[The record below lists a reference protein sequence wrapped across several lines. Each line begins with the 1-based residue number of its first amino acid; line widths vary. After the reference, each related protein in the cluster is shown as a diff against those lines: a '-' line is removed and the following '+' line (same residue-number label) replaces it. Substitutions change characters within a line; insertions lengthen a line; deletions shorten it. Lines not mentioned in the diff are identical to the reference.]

1 MATNITT
8 NATAGYVA
16 DIGSIES
23 ILILLV
29 FLIAFA
35 LILGEVVDRV
45 LAAWG
50 GAVGM
55 LLVGTYYN
63 SLTWCTGGGHGG
75 DDHGGCHNNLF
86 EAIDFNVIGLLLGM
100 MIFAGM
106 LEISGFFEF
115 VAIKATKLSKGDP
128 WLLIVYL
135 GTFTTLISVVIDN
148 VTALILIAPVTLKI
162 CSKIKI
168 SPIPPLIALAI
179 FSNTGGVATLVGDP
193 PNVLIASYASALD
206 LGFGFMSFIV
216 HLTPLAII
224 AWAATLWY
232 MYYHFKKW
240 REIKPQHVEEILE
253 EDEWA
258 AVNND
263 VLMYRTLGT
272 LSVTVIMFAAV
283 ELLHLDLEISAVS
296 LGGAGIAMSISM
308 LGIPEEKRMD
318 IHEVVHKVEWGALLF
333 FAGLFVMV
341 GGLEAMGY
349 LEAVAHWMFEHFGP
363 DAVTGDDGITS
374 YAWKSSRDPVVLVIV
389 LIWVS
394 AIASAIV
401 DNIPFC
407 AAMLPVIQEIG
418 RLSEDPITN
427 IPTVDIIPLY
437 WALAIGCG
445 FGGNATP
452 IGSSA
457 NVMTIAI
464 SERGGH
470 KISTKEWLSVGVPV
484 MIITCTI
491 GSIVVAL
498 FYTHFLTA

>member
-1 MATNITT
+1 MSTDATSS
-8 NATAGYVA
+8 YVA
-16 DIGSIES
+16 DTGSIEA

-35 LILGEVVDRV
+35 LILGEIVDRV

-63 SLTWCTGGGHGG
+63 SLTWCTGGGHGEAG
-75 DDHGGCHNNLF
+75 AVCENNLF

-115 VAIKATKLSKGDP
+115 VAIKATKLSGGDP
-128 WLLIVYL
+128 WKLVFYL
-135 GTFTTLISVVIDN
+135 GTFTTVISVFIDN

-162 CSKIKI
+162 CSKIEI

-193 PNVLIASYASALD
+193 PNVLIASYASARG
-206 LGFGFMSFIV
+206 LGFGFMSFIY

-224 AWAATLWY
+224 AWGATLWF
-232 MYYHFKKW
+232 MHRHFKNW
-240 REIKPQHVEEILE
+240 REVKPQNVEEVTS
-253 EDEWA
+253 EDEWE
-258 AVNND
+258 AVKND
-263 VLMYRTLGT
+263 TLMYRTLGA
-272 LSVTVIMFAAV
+272 LAVTVVMFAAV

-308 LGIPEEKRMD
+308 LGVPEEKRMD

-349 LEAVAHWMFEHFGP
+349 LEAIANMIFDNFGP
-363 DAVTGDDGITS
+363 DGTIHNS
-374 YAWKSSRDPVVLVIV
+374 PVVLVIV

-407 AAMLPVIQEIG
+407 AAMLPVILEIG
-418 RLSEDPITN
+418 ELSKDPITGVAE
-427 IPTVDIIPLY
+427 VDIIPLY

-470 KISTKEWLSVGVPV
+470 KISTKEWLGVGVPV

-498 FYTHFLTA
+498 FYDHFLTA

>member
-1 MATNITT
+1 MSTDATSS
-8 NATAGYVA
+8 YVA
-16 DIGSIES
+16 DTGSIEA

-35 LILGEVVDRV
+35 LILGEIVDRV

-63 SLTWCTGGGHGG
+63 SLTWCTGGGHGEAG
-75 DDHGGCHNNLF
+75 AVCENNLF
-86 EAIDFNVIGLLLGM
+86 NAIDFNVIGLLLGM

-115 VAIKATKLSKGDP
+115 VAIKATKLSGGDP
-128 WLLIVYL
+128 WKLVFYL
-135 GTFTTLISVVIDN
+135 GTFTTVISVFIDN

-162 CSKIKI
+162 CSKIEI

-193 PNVLIASYASALD
+193 PNVLIASYASARG
-206 LGFGFMSFIV
+206 LGFGFMSFIY
-216 HLTPLAII
+216 HLTPLAIV
-224 AWAATLWY
+224 AWGATLWF
-232 MYYHFKKW
+232 MHRHFKKW
-240 REIKPQHVEEILE
+240 REVKPKNVEEVTS

-258 AVNND
+258 AVKND
-263 VLMYRTLGT
+263 TLMYRTLGA
-272 LSVTVIMFAAV
+272 LAVTVVMFAAV

-308 LGIPEEKRMD
+308 LGVPEEKRMD

-349 LEAVAHWMFEHFGP
+349 LEAIANMIFDGFGP
-363 DAVTGDDGITS
+363 DGSVHNS
-374 YAWKSSRDPVVLVIV
+374 PVVLVIV

-407 AAMLPVIQEIG
+407 AAMLPVILEIG
-418 RLSEDPITN
+418 ELSKDPITGVAE
-427 IPTVDIIPLY
+427 VDIIPLY

-470 KISTKEWLSVGVPV
+470 KISTKEWLGVGVPV

-498 FYTHFLTA
+498 FYDHFLTA

>member
-1 MATNITT
+1 MST
-8 NATAGYVA
+8 NATSDYIA
-16 DIGSIES
+16 DTGSIEA

-29 FLIAFA
+29 FLVAFA
-35 LILGEVVDRV
+35 LILGEIVDRV

-63 SLTWCTGGGHGG
+63 SLTWCTGGGHGEAG
-75 DDHGGCHNNLF
+75 AVCQNNLF

-115 VAIKATKLSKGDP
+115 VAIKATKLSGGDP
-128 WLLIVYL
+128 WKLVFYL
-135 GTFTTLISVVIDN
+135 GTFTTVISVFIDN

-162 CSKIKI
+162 CSKIEI

-193 PNVLIASYASALD
+193 PNVLIASYASARD
-206 LGFGFMSFIV
+206 LGFGFMSFIY

-224 AWAATLWY
+224 AWGATLWY
-232 MYYHFKKW
+232 MHRHFKNW
-240 REIKPQHVEEILE
+240 REIKPQNVEEVTN
-253 EDEWA
+253 EDEWE
-258 AVNND
+258 AVKNE
-263 VLMYRTLGT
+263 VLMYRTLGA
-272 LSVTVIMFAAV
+272 LAVTVVMFAAV

-296 LGGAGIAMSISM
+296 LGGAGIAMAISM

-318 IHEVVHKVEWGALLF
+318 IHEVIHKVEWGALLF

-349 LEAVAHWMFEHFGP
+349 LEAIATMIFENFGP
-363 DAVTGDDGITS
+363 EGNIHN
-374 YAWKSSRDPVVLVIV
+374 DPVVLVIV
-389 LIWVS
+389 LIWIS

-407 AAMLPVIQEIG
+407 AAMLPVIYSLGDMSQG
-418 RLSEDPITN
+418 
-427 IPTVDIIPLY
+427 TVDIIPLY

-470 KISTKEWLSVGVPV
+470 KISTKEWLAVGVPV

-498 FYTHFLTA
+498 FYDHFLTA

>member
-1 MATNITT
+1 MCIR
-8 NATAGYVA
+8 
-16 DIGSIES
+16 DSSIEA

-35 LILGEVVDRV
+35 LILGEIVDRV

-63 SLTWCTGGGHGG
+63 SLTWCTGGGHGEAG
-75 DDHGGCHNNLF
+75 AVCQNNLF

-115 VAIKATKLSKGDP
+115 VAIKATKLSGGDP
-128 WLLIVYL
+128 WKLVFYL
-135 GTFTTLISVVIDN
+135 GTFTTVISVFIDN

-162 CSKIKI
+162 CSKIEI
-168 SPIPPLIALAI
+168 NPIPPLIALAI

-193 PNVLIASYASALD
+193 PNVLIASYASARG
-206 LGFGFMSFIV
+206 LGFGFMSFIY

-224 AWAATLWY
+224 AWGATLWF
-232 MYYHFKKW
+232 MYRHFKNW
-240 REIKPQHVEEILE
+240 REVKPQNVEEVTN
-253 EDEWA
+253 EDEWE
-258 AVNND
+258 AVKND
-263 VLMYRTLGT
+263 TLMYRTLGA
-272 LSVTVIMFAAV
+272 LAVTVVMFAAV

-308 LGIPEEKRMD
+308 LGVPEEKRMD

-349 LEAVAHWMFEHFGP
+349 LEAIANMIFDNFGP
-363 DAVTGDDGITS
+363 DGSIHNS
-374 YAWKSSRDPVVLVIV
+374 PVVLVIV

-407 AAMLPVIQEIG
+407 AAMLPVILEIG
-418 RLSEDPITN
+418 ELSKDPITG
-427 IPTVDIIPLY
+427 IAEVDIIPLY

-470 KISTKEWLSVGVPV
+470 KISTKEWLAVGVPV

-498 FYTHFLTA
+498 FYDHFLTA

>member
-1 MATNITT
+1 MATESTSD
-8 NATAGYVA
+8 YVA
-16 DIGSIES
+16 DTGSIEA

-35 LILGEVVDRV
+35 LILGEIVDRV

-63 SLTWCTGGGHGG
+63 SLTWCTGGGHGEEG
-75 DDHGGCHNNLF
+75 VVCQNNLF

-115 VAIKATKLSKGDP
+115 VAIKATKLSGGDP
-128 WLLIVYL
+128 WKLVFYL
-135 GTFTTLISVVIDN
+135 GTFTTVISVFIDN

-193 PNVLIASYASALD
+193 PNVLIASYASARD
-206 LGFGFMSFIV
+206 LGFGFMSFIY

-224 AWAATLWY
+224 AWGATLWY
-232 MYYHFKKW
+232 MHRHFKNW
-240 REIKPQHVEEILE
+240 REIKPQNVEEVIN
-253 EDEWA
+253 EDEWE
-258 AVNND
+258 AVKND
-263 VLMYRTLGT
+263 VLMYRTLGA
-272 LSVTVIMFAAV
+272 LAVTVVMFAAV

-296 LGGAGIAMSISM
+296 LGGAGIAMCISM

-318 IHEVVHKVEWGALLF
+318 IHEVIHKVEWGALLF

-349 LEAVAHWMFEHFGP
+349 LEAVANMIFDNFGP
-363 DAVTGDDGITS
+363 DGKIHNS
-374 YAWKSSRDPVVLVIV
+374 PVVLVIA
-389 LIWVS
+389 LIWIS

-407 AAMLPVIQEIG
+407 AAMLPVIEEIG
-418 RLSEDPITN
+418 NLSNGE
-427 IPTVDIIPLY
+427 VEIIPLY

-470 KISTKEWLSVGVPV
+470 KISTKEWLAVGVPV

-498 FYTHFLTA
+498 FYNHFLSA

>member
-1 MATNITT
+1 MSTDATSS
-8 NATAGYVA
+8 YVA
-16 DIGSIES
+16 DTGSIEA

-35 LILGEVVDRV
+35 LILGEIVDRV

-63 SLTWCTGGGHGG
+63 SLTWCTGGGHGEASAV
-75 DDHGGCHNNLF
+75 CENNLF
-86 EAIDFNVIGLLLGM
+86 DAIDFNVIGLLLGM

-115 VAIKATKLSKGDP
+115 VAIKATKLSGGDP
-128 WLLIVYL
+128 WKLVFYL
-135 GTFTTLISVVIDN
+135 GTFTTVISVFIDN

-162 CSKIKI
+162 CSKIEI

-193 PNVLIASYASALD
+193 PNVLIASYASARG
-206 LGFGFMSFIV
+206 LGFGFMSFIY
-216 HLTPLAII
+216 HLTPLAIV
-224 AWAATLWY
+224 AWGATLWF
-232 MYYHFKKW
+232 MHRHFKKW
-240 REIKPQHVEEILE
+240 REVKPQNVDEVTS

-258 AVNND
+258 AVKND
-263 VLMYRTLGT
+263 TLMYRTLGA
-272 LSVTVIMFAAV
+272 LAVTVVMFAAV

-308 LGIPEEKRMD
+308 LGVPEEKRMD

-349 LEAVAHWMFEHFGP
+349 LEAIANMIFDGFGP
-363 DAVTGDDGITS
+363 DGTVHNS
-374 YAWKSSRDPVVLVIV
+374 PVVLVIV

-407 AAMLPVIQEIG
+407 AAMLPVILEIG
-418 RLSEDPITN
+418 ELSKDPITGVAE
-427 IPTVDIIPLY
+427 VDIIPLY

-470 KISTKEWLSVGVPV
+470 KISTKEWLGVGVPV

-498 FYTHFLTA
+498 FYDHFLTA

>member
-1 MATNITT
+1 
-8 NATAGYVA
+8 
-16 DIGSIES
+16 
-23 ILILLV
+23 
-29 FLIAFA
+29 
-35 LILGEVVDRV
+35 
-45 LAAWG
+45 
-50 GAVGM
+50 
-55 LLVGTYYN
+55 
-63 SLTWCTGGGHGG
+63 
-75 DDHGGCHNNLF
+75 
-86 EAIDFNVIGLLLGM
+86 M

-115 VAIKATKLSKGDP
+115 VAIKATKLSGGDP
-128 WLLIVYL
+128 WKLVFYL
-135 GTFTTLISVVIDN
+135 GTFTTVISVFIDN

-193 PNVLIASYASALD
+193 PNVLIASYTSARGW
-206 LGFGFMSFIV
+206 GFGFMSFIE

-224 AWAATLWY
+224 AWGATLWY
-232 MYYHFKKW
+232 MHRHFKKW
-240 REIKPQHVEEILE
+240 REVKPQNVEVVIS
-253 EDEWA
+253 EDEWE

-263 VLMYRTLGT
+263 TLMYRTLGA
-272 LSVTVIMFAAV
+272 LAVTVIMFAAV

-296 LGGAGIAMSISM
+296 LGGAGIAMAISM
-308 LGIPEEKRMD
+308 IGVPHEKRMD

-349 LEAVAHWMFEHFGP
+349 LEAIANLIFDNFGP
-363 DAVTGDDGITS
+363 DGSIS
-374 YAWKSSRDPVVLVIV
+374 QNEVVLVIV

-407 AAMLPVIQEIG
+407 AAMLPVIEQLG
-418 RLSEDPITN
+418 TLSEDPVTGIAAVN
-427 IPTVDIIPLY
+427 VIPLY

-470 KISTKEWLSVGVPV
+470 KISTKEWLAVGIPV
-484 MIITCTI
+484 MLITCTI

-498 FYTHFLTA
+498 FYGHFETA

>member
-1 MATNITT
+1 MST
-8 NATAGYVA
+8 NATSDYIA
-16 DIGSIES
+16 DTGSIEA
-23 ILILLV
+23 ILVLLV

-35 LILGEVVDRV
+35 LILGEIVDRT

-55 LLVGTYYN
+55 LLIGTYYN
-63 SLTWCTGGGHGG
+63 SLTWCTGGGHGEAG
-75 DDHGGCHNNLF
+75 AVCQNNLF

-115 VAIKATKLSKGDP
+115 VAIKATKLSGGDP
-128 WLLIVYL
+128 WKLVFYL
-135 GTFTTLISVVIDN
+135 GTFTTVISVFIDN

-162 CSKIKI
+162 CSKIEI

-193 PNVLIASYASALD
+193 PNVLIASYASARG
-206 LGFGFMSFIV
+206 LGFGFMSFIY

-224 AWAATLWY
+224 AWGATLWY
-232 MYYHFKKW
+232 MHRHFKNW
-240 REIKPQHVEEILE
+240 REVKPQNVEEVTN

-258 AVNND
+258 AVKND
-263 VLMYRTLGT
+263 TLMYRTLGA
-272 LSVTVIMFAAV
+272 LAVTVIMFAAV

-308 LGIPEEKRMD
+308 IGVPHEKRMD
-318 IHEVVHKVEWGALLF
+318 IHEVIHKVEWGALLF
-333 FAGLFVMV
+333 FAGLFIMV

-349 LEAVAHWMFEHFGP
+349 LEAIANMIFDNFGP
-363 DAVTGDDGITS
+363 DGNIHS
-374 YAWKSSRDPVVLVIV
+374 DPVVLVIV
-389 LIWVS
+389 LIWIS

-407 AAMLPVIQEIG
+407 AAMLPVIEEIG
-418 RLSEDPITN
+418 RLSDGAVE
-427 IPTVDIIPLY
+427 IIPLY

-470 KISTKEWLSVGVPV
+470 KISTKEWLGVGVPV

-498 FYTHFLTA
+498 FYDHFLTA

>member
-1 MATNITT
+1 MSTDATSS
-8 NATAGYVA
+8 YVA
-16 DIGSIES
+16 DTGSIEA

-35 LILGEVVDRV
+35 LILGEIVDRV

-63 SLTWCTGGGHGG
+63 SLTWCTGGGHGEAG
-75 DDHGGCHNNLF
+75 AVCENNLF

-115 VAIKATKLSKGDP
+115 VAIKATKLSGGDP
-128 WLLIVYL
+128 WKLVFYL
-135 GTFTTLISVVIDN
+135 GTFTTVISVFIDN

-162 CSKIKI
+162 CSKIEI

-193 PNVLIASYASALD
+193 PNVLIASYASARG
-206 LGFGFMSFIV
+206 LGFGFMSFIY
-216 HLTPLAII
+216 HLTPLAIV
-224 AWAATLWY
+224 AWGATLWF
-232 MYYHFKKW
+232 MHRHFKNW
-240 REIKPQHVEEILE
+240 REVKPQNIEEVTS
-253 EDEWA
+253 EDEWE
-258 AVNND
+258 AVKND
-263 VLMYRTLGT
+263 TLMYRTLGA
-272 LSVTVIMFAAV
+272 LAVTVVMFAAV

-308 LGIPEEKRMD
+308 LGVPEEKRMD

-349 LEAVAHWMFEHFGP
+349 LEAIANMIFDNFGP
-363 DAVTGDDGITS
+363 DGTIHNS
-374 YAWKSSRDPVVLVIV
+374 PVVLVIV

-407 AAMLPVIQEIG
+407 AAMLPVILEIG
-418 RLSEDPITN
+418 ELSKDPITGVAE
-427 IPTVDIIPLY
+427 VDIIPLY

-470 KISTKEWLSVGVPV
+470 KISTREWLSVGVPV

-498 FYTHFLTA
+498 FYDHFLTA

>member
-1 MATNITT
+1 MSTDATSS
-8 NATAGYVA
+8 YVA
-16 DIGSIES
+16 DTGSIEA

-35 LILGEVVDRV
+35 LILGEIVDRV

-63 SLTWCTGGGHGG
+63 SLTWCTGGGHGEAG
-75 DDHGGCHNNLF
+75 AVCENNLF
-86 EAIDFNVIGLLLGM
+86 NAIDFNVIGLLLGM

-115 VAIKATKLSKGDP
+115 VAIKATKLSGGDP
-128 WLLIVYL
+128 WKLVFYL
-135 GTFTTLISVVIDN
+135 GTFTTVISVFIDN

-162 CSKIKI
+162 CSKIEI

-193 PNVLIASYASALD
+193 PNVLIASYASARG
-206 LGFGFMSFIV
+206 LGFGFMSFIY
-216 HLTPLAII
+216 HLTPLAIV
-224 AWAATLWY
+224 AWGATLWF
-232 MYYHFKKW
+232 MHRHFKKW
-240 REIKPQHVEEILE
+240 REIKPQNVEEVTS

-258 AVNND
+258 AVKND
-263 VLMYRTLGT
+263 TLMYRTLGA
-272 LSVTVIMFAAV
+272 LAVTVVMFAAV

-308 LGIPEEKRMD
+308 LGVPEEKRMD

-349 LEAVAHWMFEHFGP
+349 LEAIANMIFDGFGP
-363 DAVTGDDGITS
+363 DGSVHNS
-374 YAWKSSRDPVVLVIV
+374 PVVLVIV

-407 AAMLPVIQEIG
+407 AAMLPVILEIG
-418 RLSEDPITN
+418 ELSKDPITGVAE
-427 IPTVDIIPLY
+427 VDIIPLY

-470 KISTKEWLSVGVPV
+470 KISTKEWLGVGVPV

-498 FYTHFLTA
+498 FYDHFLTA

>member
-1 MATNITT
+1 MATES
-8 NATAGYVA
+8 ATDYVA
-16 DIGSIES
+16 DTGSIEA

-35 LILGEVVDRV
+35 LILGEIVDRV

-63 SLTWCTGGGHGG
+63 SLTWCTGGGHGEEG
-75 DDHGGCHNNLF
+75 AVCQNNLF

-115 VAIKATKLSKGDP
+115 VAIKATKLSGGDP
-128 WLLIVYL
+128 WKLVFYL
-135 GTFTTLISVVIDN
+135 GTFTTVISVFIDN

-193 PNVLIASYASALD
+193 PNVLIASYASARD
-206 LGFGFMSFIV
+206 LGFGFMSFIY

-224 AWAATLWY
+224 AWGATLWY
-232 MYYHFKKW
+232 MHRHFKNW
-240 REIKPQHVEEILE
+240 REIKPQNVEEVIN
-253 EDEWA
+253 EDEWE
-258 AVNND
+258 AVKND
-263 VLMYRTLGT
+263 TLMYRTLGA
-272 LSVTVIMFAAV
+272 LAVTVVMFAAV

-318 IHEVVHKVEWGALLF
+318 IHEVIHKVEWGALLF

-349 LEAVAHWMFEHFGP
+349 LEAVANMIFDNFGP
-363 DAVTGDDGITS
+363 DGTIHNS
-374 YAWKSSRDPVVLVIV
+374 PVVLIIA
-389 LIWVS
+389 LIWIS

-407 AAMLPVIQEIG
+407 AAMLPVIEEIG
-418 RLSEDPITN
+418 NLSNGE
-427 IPTVDIIPLY
+427 VEIIPLY

-470 KISTKEWLSVGVPV
+470 KISTKEWLGVGVPV

-498 FYTHFLTA
+498 FYDHFLTA

>member
-1 MATNITT
+1 MSTDATSS
-8 NATAGYVA
+8 YVA
-16 DIGSIES
+16 DTGSIEA

-35 LILGEVVDRV
+35 LILGEIVDRV

-63 SLTWCTGGGHGG
+63 SLTWCTGGGHGEAG
-75 DDHGGCHNNLF
+75 AVCENNLF

-115 VAIKATKLSKGDP
+115 VAIKATKLSGGDP
-128 WLLIVYL
+128 WKLVFYL
-135 GTFTTLISVVIDN
+135 GTFTTVISVFIDN

-162 CSKIKI
+162 CSKIEI
-168 SPIPPLIALAI
+168 NPIPPLIALAI

-193 PNVLIASYASALD
+193 PNVLIASYASARG
-206 LGFGFMSFIV
+206 LGFGFMSFIY

-224 AWAATLWY
+224 AWGATLWF
-232 MYYHFKKW
+232 MYRHFKNW
-240 REIKPQHVEEILE
+240 REVKPQNVEEVTN
-253 EDEWA
+253 EDEWE
-258 AVNND
+258 AVKND
-263 VLMYRTLGT
+263 TLMYRTLGA
-272 LSVTVIMFAAV
+272 LAVTVVMFAAV

-308 LGIPEEKRMD
+308 LGVPEEKRMD

-349 LEAVAHWMFEHFGP
+349 LEAIANMIFDNFGP
-363 DAVTGDDGITS
+363 DGAIHNS
-374 YAWKSSRDPVVLVIV
+374 PVVLVIV

-407 AAMLPVIQEIG
+407 AAMLPVILEIG
-418 RLSEDPITN
+418 ELSKDPITGVAE
-427 IPTVDIIPLY
+427 VDIIPLY

-470 KISTKEWLSVGVPV
+470 KISTKEWLAVGVPV

-498 FYTHFLTA
+498 FYGHFLTA

>member
-1 MATNITT
+1 MATSSTT
-8 NATAGYVA
+8 DYIA
-16 DIGSIES
+16 DTGSIEA
-23 ILILLV
+23 ILILLI
-29 FLIAFA
+29 FLVAFA
-35 LILGEVVDRV
+35 LILGEIVDRV

-75 DDHGGCHNNLF
+75 ESGGCQNNLF

-115 VAIKATKLSKGDP
+115 VAIKATKLSGGDP
-128 WLLIVYL
+128 WKLVFYL
-135 GTFTTLISVVIDN
+135 GTFTTLISVFIDN

-193 PNVLIASYASALD
+193 PNVLIASYASTLD
-206 LGFGFMSFIV
+206 LGFGFMSFIY

-232 MYYHFKKW
+232 MHYHFKKW
-240 REIKPQHVEEILE
+240 REIKPQNVDEILAE
-253 EDEWA
+253 NEWE
-258 AVNND
+258 AVKNST
-263 VLMYRTLGT
+263 LMYRTLGA
-272 LSVTVIMFAAV
+272 LSVTVVMFAAV
-283 ELLHLDLEISAVS
+283 ELLHLNLEISAVS

-308 LGIPEEKRMD
+308 LGVPEEKRMD
-318 IHEVVHKVEWGALLF
+318 IHEVIHKVEWGALLF

-349 LEAVAHWMFEHFGP
+349 LEAVAYWMFENFGP
-363 DAVTGDDGITS
+363 GGKI
-374 YAWKSSRDPVVLVIV
+374 SSNEVVLVIV
-389 LIWVS
+389 VIWVS
-394 AIASAIV
+394 AIASAVV

-418 RLSEDPITN
+418 RLSEDPITGIAVVN
-427 IPTVDIIPLY
+427 IIPLY

-470 KISTKEWLSVGVPV
+470 KISTKEWLAVGVPV

-498 FYTHFLTA
+498 FYDWFIWA

>member
-1 MATNITT
+1 M
-8 NATAGYVA
+8 
-16 DIGSIES
+16 SIEA
-23 ILILLV
+23 ILILLI
-29 FLIAFA
+29 FIIAFA

-55 LLVGTYYN
+55 LLVGTYYQA
-63 SLTWCTGGGHGG
+63 LTWCTGGHG
-75 DDHGGCHNNLF
+75 DVCENNLF

-128 WLLIVYL
+128 WLLVVYL
-135 GTFTTLISVVIDN
+135 GTFTTIISVFIDN

-162 CSKIKI
+162 CSKIEI

-193 PNVLIASYASALD
+193 PNVLIASYTNELG
-206 LGFGFMSFIV
+206 LGFSFISFIE

-224 AWAATLWY
+224 AWAATLGY
-232 MYYHFKKW
+232 MRYHYTEW
-240 REIKPQHVEEILE
+240 RGKTPRNVEEIMG

-258 AVNND
+258 AVSND
-263 VLMYRTLGT
+263 VLMYRTLGA
-272 LSVTVIMFAAV
+272 LAVTVIMFAAV
-283 ELLHLDLEISAVS
+283 ELIHIDLEISAVS
-296 LGGAGIAMSISM
+296 LGGAGIAMSICM
-308 LGIPEEKRMD
+308 IGVTKEKQLD
-318 IHEVVHKVEWGALLF
+318 IHEVIHKVEWAALLF

-341 GGLEAMGY
+341 GGLEAMGH
-349 LEAVAHWMFEHFGP
+349 LESIANWIFNNFGP
-363 DAVTGDDGITS
+363 EGAISQDE
-374 YAWKSSRDPVVLVIV
+374 VVLVIV

-394 AIASAIV
+394 AISSAIV

-407 AAMLPVIQEIG
+407 AAMLPVINQLGE
-418 RLSEDPITN
+418 LSVDPVTGISAVN
-427 IPTVDIIPLY
+427 VIPLY

-457 NVMTIAI
+457 NVMTISI

-470 KISTKEWLSVGVPV
+470 KISTKEWLAVGIPV
-484 MIITCTI
+484 MLITCTI
-491 GSIVVAL
+491 ATIVVAL
-498 FYTHFLTA
+498 FYGHFETA

>member
-1 MATNITT
+1 MSTDATSS
-8 NATAGYVA
+8 YVA
-16 DIGSIES
+16 DTGSIEA

-35 LILGEVVDRV
+35 LILGEIVDRV

-63 SLTWCTGGGHGG
+63 SLTWCTGGGHGEAG
-75 DDHGGCHNNLF
+75 AVCENNLF
-86 EAIDFNVIGLLLGM
+86 DAIDFNVIGLLLGM

-115 VAIKATKLSKGDP
+115 VAIKATKLSGGDP
-128 WLLIVYL
+128 WKLVFYL
-135 GTFTTLISVVIDN
+135 GTFTTVISVFIDN

-162 CSKIKI
+162 CSKIEI

-193 PNVLIASYASALD
+193 PNVLIASYASARG
-206 LGFGFMSFIV
+206 LGFGFMSFIY
-216 HLTPLAII
+216 HLTPLAIV
-224 AWAATLWY
+224 AWGATLWF
-232 MYYHFKKW
+232 MHRHFKKW
-240 REIKPQHVEEILE
+240 REVKPQNVDEVTS

-258 AVNND
+258 AVKND
-263 VLMYRTLGT
+263 TLMYRTLGA
-272 LSVTVIMFAAV
+272 LAVTVVMFAAV

-308 LGIPEEKRMD
+308 LGVPEEKRMD

-349 LEAVAHWMFEHFGP
+349 LEAIANMIFDGFGP
-363 DAVTGDDGITS
+363 DGTVHNS
-374 YAWKSSRDPVVLVIV
+374 PVVLVIV

-407 AAMLPVIQEIG
+407 AAMLPVILEIG
-418 RLSEDPITN
+418 ELSKDPITGVAE
-427 IPTVDIIPLY
+427 VDIIPLY

-470 KISTKEWLSVGVPV
+470 KISTKEWLGVGVPV

-498 FYTHFLTA
+498 FYEHFLTA

>member
-1 MATNITT
+1 MSTDATSS
-8 NATAGYVA
+8 YVA
-16 DIGSIES
+16 DTGSIEA

-35 LILGEVVDRV
+35 LILGEIVDRV

-63 SLTWCTGGGHGG
+63 SLTWCTGGGHGEAG
-75 DDHGGCHNNLF
+75 AVCENNLF

-115 VAIKATKLSKGDP
+115 VAIKATKLSGGDP
-128 WLLIVYL
+128 WKLVFYL
-135 GTFTTLISVVIDN
+135 GTFTTVISVFIDN

-162 CSKIKI
+162 CSKIEI
-168 SPIPPLIALAI
+168 NPIPPLIALAI

-193 PNVLIASYASALD
+193 PNVLIASYASARD
-206 LGFGFMSFIV
+206 LGFGFMSFIY

-224 AWAATLWY
+224 AWGATLWF
-232 MYYHFKKW
+232 MHRHFRNW
-240 REIKPQHVEEILE
+240 REVKPQNVEEVTS
-253 EDEWA
+253 EDEWE
-258 AVNND
+258 AVKND
-263 VLMYRTLGT
+263 TLMYRTLGA
-272 LSVTVIMFAAV
+272 LAVTVVMFAAV

-308 LGIPEEKRMD
+308 LGVPEEKRMD

-349 LEAVAHWMFEHFGP
+349 LEAIANMIFDNFGP
-363 DAVTGDDGITS
+363 DGAIHNS
-374 YAWKSSRDPVVLVIV
+374 PVVLVIV

-407 AAMLPVIQEIG
+407 AAMLPVILEIG
-418 RLSEDPITN
+418 ELSKDPITGVAE
-427 IPTVDIIPLY
+427 VDIIPLY

-470 KISTKEWLSVGVPV
+470 KISTKEWLAVGVPV

-498 FYTHFLTA
+498 FYGHFLTA

>member
-1 MATNITT
+1 MSTDATSS
-8 NATAGYVA
+8 YVA
-16 DIGSIES
+16 DTGSIEA

-35 LILGEVVDRV
+35 LILGEIVDRV

-63 SLTWCTGGGHGG
+63 SLTWCTGGGHGEAG
-75 DDHGGCHNNLF
+75 AVCENNLF

-115 VAIKATKLSKGDP
+115 VAIKATKLSGGDP
-128 WLLIVYL
+128 WKLVFYL
-135 GTFTTLISVVIDN
+135 GTFTTVISVFIDN

-162 CSKIKI
+162 CSKIEI

-193 PNVLIASYASALD
+193 PNVLIASYASARG
-206 LGFGFMSFIV
+206 LGFGFMSFIY
-216 HLTPLAII
+216 HLTPLAIV
-224 AWAATLWY
+224 AWGATLWF
-232 MYYHFKKW
+232 MHRHFKNW
-240 REIKPQHVEEILE
+240 REVKPQNVEEVTS
-253 EDEWA
+253 EDEWE
-258 AVNND
+258 AVKND
-263 VLMYRTLGT
+263 TLMYRTLGA
-272 LSVTVIMFAAV
+272 LAVTVVMFAAV

-308 LGIPEEKRMD
+308 LGVPEEKRMD

-349 LEAVAHWMFEHFGP
+349 LEAIANMIFDGFGP
-363 DAVTGDDGITS
+363 DGTVHNS
-374 YAWKSSRDPVVLVIV
+374 PVVLVIV

-407 AAMLPVIQEIG
+407 AAMLPVILEIG
-418 RLSEDPITN
+418 ELSKDPITGVAE
-427 IPTVDIIPLY
+427 VDIIPLY

-470 KISTKEWLSVGVPV
+470 KISTKEWLGVGVPV

-498 FYTHFLTA
+498 FYDHFLTA

>member
-1 MATNITT
+1 MSTDATSS
-8 NATAGYVA
+8 YVA
-16 DIGSIES
+16 DTGSIEA

-35 LILGEVVDRV
+35 LILGEIVDRV

-63 SLTWCTGGGHGG
+63 SLTWCTGGGHGEAG
-75 DDHGGCHNNLF
+75 AVCENNLF

-115 VAIKATKLSKGDP
+115 VAIKATKLSGGDP
-128 WLLIVYL
+128 WKLVFYL
-135 GTFTTLISVVIDN
+135 GTFTTVISVFIDN

-162 CSKIKI
+162 CSKIEI

-193 PNVLIASYASALD
+193 PNVLIASYASARG
-206 LGFGFMSFIV
+206 LGFGFMSFIY
-216 HLTPLAII
+216 HLTPLAIV
-224 AWAATLWY
+224 AWGATLWF
-232 MYYHFKKW
+232 MHRHFKNW
-240 REIKPQHVEEILE
+240 REVKPQNVEEVTS
-253 EDEWA
+253 EDEWE
-258 AVNND
+258 AVKND
-263 VLMYRTLGT
+263 TLMYRTLGA
-272 LSVTVIMFAAV
+272 LAVTVVMFAAV

-308 LGIPEEKRMD
+308 LGVPEEKRMD

-349 LEAVAHWMFEHFGP
+349 LEAVANMIFDNFGP
-363 DAVTGDDGITS
+363 DGTIHNS
-374 YAWKSSRDPVVLVIV
+374 PVVLVIV

-407 AAMLPVIQEIG
+407 AAMLPVILEIG
-418 RLSEDPITN
+418 ELSKDPITGVAE
-427 IPTVDIIPLY
+427 VDIIPLY

-470 KISTKEWLSVGVPV
+470 KISTKEWLGVGVPV

-498 FYTHFLTA
+498 FYDHFLTA

>member
-1 MATNITT
+1 MST
-8 NATAGYVA
+8 NATSDYIA
-16 DIGSIES
+16 DTGSIEA
-23 ILILLV
+23 ILVLLV

-55 LLVGTYYN
+55 LLVGTYFN
-63 SLTWCTGGGHGG
+63 SLTWCTGGGHGEAG
-75 DDHGGCHNNLF
+75 AVCQNNLF

-115 VAIKATKLSKGDP
+115 VAIKATKLSGGDP
-128 WLLIVYL
+128 WKLVFYL
-135 GTFTTLISVVIDN
+135 GTFTTVISVFIDN

-193 PNVLIASYASALD
+193 PNVLIASYTSARGW
-206 LGFGFMSFIV
+206 GFGFMSFIE

-224 AWAATLWY
+224 AWGATLWY
-232 MYYHFKKW
+232 MHRHFKKW
-240 REIKPQHVEEILE
+240 REVKPQNVEVVIS
-253 EDEWA
+253 EDEWE

-263 VLMYRTLGT
+263 TLMYRTLGA
-272 LSVTVIMFAAV
+272 LAVTVIMFAAV

-296 LGGAGIAMSISM
+296 LGGAGIAMAISM
-308 LGIPEEKRMD
+308 IGVPHEKRMD

-349 LEAVAHWMFEHFGP
+349 LEAIANLIFDNFGP
-363 DAVTGDDGITS
+363 DGSIS
-374 YAWKSSRDPVVLVIV
+374 QNEVVLVIV

-407 AAMLPVIQEIG
+407 AAMLPVIEQLG
-418 RLSEDPITN
+418 TLSEDPVTGIAAVN
-427 IPTVDIIPLY
+427 VIPLY

-470 KISTKEWLSVGVPV
+470 KISTKEWLAVGIPV
-484 MIITCTI
+484 MLITCTI

-498 FYTHFLTA
+498 FYGHFETA

>member
-1 MATNITT
+1 MATESTT
-8 NATAGYVA
+8 DYVA
-16 DIGSIES
+16 DTGSIEA
-23 ILILLV
+23 ILILLI

-35 LILGEVVDRV
+35 LILGEIVDRV

-75 DDHGGCHNNLF
+75 EGAVCQNNLF

-115 VAIKATKLSKGDP
+115 VAIKATKLSGGDP
-128 WLLIVYL
+128 WKLVFYL
-135 GTFTTLISVVIDN
+135 GTFTTVISVFIDN

-168 SPIPPLIALAI
+168 NPIPPLIALAI

-206 LGFGFMSFIV
+206 LGFGFMSFIY

-224 AWAATLWY
+224 AWGATLWY
-232 MYYHFKKW
+232 MHRHFKNC
-240 REIKPQHVEEILE
+240 REIKPQNVEEVIN
-253 EDEWA
+253 EDEWE
-258 AVNND
+258 AVKND
-263 VLMYRTLGT
+263 VLMYRTLGA
-272 LSVTVIMFAAV
+272 LAVTVVMFAAV

-318 IHEVVHKVEWGALLF
+318 IHQVIHKVEWGALLF

-349 LEAVAHWMFEHFGP
+349 LEAIANMIFDNFGP
-363 DAVTGDDGITS
+363 NGTIHNS
-374 YAWKSSRDPVVLVIV
+374 PVVLVIV

-418 RLSEDPITN
+418 KLSEDPITG
-427 IPTVDIIPLY
+427 IAEVEIIPLY

-470 KISTKEWLSVGVPV
+470 KISTKEWLGVGVPV

-491 GSIVVAL
+491 GSIIVAL
-498 FYTHFLTA
+498 FYDHFLTA

>member
-1 MATNITT
+1 MSTDATSS
-8 NATAGYVA
+8 YVA
-16 DIGSIES
+16 DTGSIEA

-35 LILGEVVDRV
+35 LILGEIVDRV

-63 SLTWCTGGGHGG
+63 SLTWCTGGGHGEAG
-75 DDHGGCHNNLF
+75 AVCENNLF
-86 EAIDFNVIGLLLGM
+86 KAIDFNVIGLLLGM

-115 VAIKATKLSKGDP
+115 VAIKATKLSGGDP
-128 WLLIVYL
+128 WKLVFYL
-135 GTFTTLISVVIDN
+135 GTFTTVISVFIDN

-162 CSKIKI
+162 CSKIEI

-193 PNVLIASYASALD
+193 PNVLIASYASARG
-206 LGFGFMSFIV
+206 LGFGFMSFIY
-216 HLTPLAII
+216 HLTPLAIV
-224 AWAATLWY
+224 AWGATLWF
-232 MYYHFKKW
+232 MHRHFKKW
-240 REIKPQHVEEILE
+240 REVKPQNVDEVTS

-258 AVNND
+258 AVKND
-263 VLMYRTLGT
+263 TLMYRTLGA
-272 LSVTVIMFAAV
+272 LAVTVVMFAAV

-308 LGIPEEKRMD
+308 LGVPEEKRMD

-349 LEAVAHWMFEHFGP
+349 LEAIANMIFDGFGP
-363 DAVTGDDGITS
+363 DGSVHNS
-374 YAWKSSRDPVVLVIV
+374 PVVLVIV

-407 AAMLPVIQEIG
+407 AAMLPVILEIG
-418 RLSEDPITN
+418 ELSKDPITGVAE
-427 IPTVDIIPLY
+427 VDIIPLY

-470 KISTKEWLSVGVPV
+470 KISTKEWLGVGVPV

-498 FYTHFLTA
+498 FYDHFLTA

>member
-1 MATNITT
+1 MST
-8 NATAGYVA
+8 NATSDYIA
-16 DIGSIES
+16 DTGSIEA
-23 ILILLV
+23 ILVLLV

-35 LILGEVVDRV
+35 LILGEIVDRV

-63 SLTWCTGGGHGG
+63 SLTWCTGGGHGEAG
-75 DDHGGCHNNLF
+75 AVCQNNLF

-115 VAIKATKLSKGDP
+115 VAIKATKLSGGDP
-128 WLLIVYL
+128 WKLVFYL
-135 GTFTTLISVVIDN
+135 GTFTTVISVFIDN

-193 PNVLIASYASALD
+193 PNVLIASYTSARGW
-206 LGFGFMSFIV
+206 GFGFMSFIE

-224 AWAATLWY
+224 AWGATLWY
-232 MYYHFKKW
+232 MHRHFKKW
-240 REIKPQHVEEILE
+240 REIKPQNVEEIIN

-258 AVNND
+258 AVQND
-263 VLMYRTLGT
+263 TLMYRTLGA
-272 LSVTVIMFAAV
+272 LAVTVVMFAAV

-308 LGIPEEKRMD
+308 IGVPHEKRMD

-349 LEAVAHWMFEHFGP
+349 LEAIANMIFDNFGP
-363 DAVTGDDGITS
+363 SGSIS
-374 YAWKSSRDPVVLVIV
+374 QNEVVLVIV

-394 AIASAIV
+394 AIASAVV

-407 AAMLPVIQEIG
+407 AAMLPVIEQLG
-418 RLSEDPITN
+418 TLSIDPETGIAAVN
-427 IPTVDIIPLY
+427 VIPLY

-470 KISTKEWLSVGVPV
+470 KISTKEWLAVGVPV
-484 MIITCTI
+484 MLITCTI

-498 FYTHFLTA
+498 FYGHFETA

>member
-1 MATNITT
+1 MST
-8 NATAGYVA
+8 NATSDYIA
-16 DIGSIES
+16 DTGSIEA
-23 ILILLV
+23 ILVLLV

-55 LLVGTYYN
+55 LLVGTYYK

-75 DDHGGCHNNLF
+75 EADVCQNNLF
-86 EAIDFNVIGLLLGM
+86 NAIDFNVIGLLLGM

-115 VAIKATKLSKGDP
+115 VAIKATKLSGGDP
-128 WLLIVYL
+128 WWLVVYL
-135 GTFTTLISVVIDN
+135 GTFTTVISVFIDN

-193 PNVLIASYASALD
+193 PNVLIASYTSSRG
-206 LGFGFMSFIV
+206 LGFSFISFIE

-224 AWAATLWY
+224 AWAATLGY

-240 REIKPQHVEEILE
+240 RETKPQNVEEILV

-258 AVNND
+258 AVQND
-263 VLMYRTLGT
+263 TLMYRTLGA
-272 LSVTVIMFAAV
+272 LAVTVVMFAAV

-296 LGGAGIAMSISM
+296 LGGAGIAMTISM
-308 LGIPEEKRMD
+308 LGVSKEKRLD
-318 IHEVVHKVEWGALLF
+318 IHNVVHKVEWGALLF

-349 LEAVAHWMFEHFGP
+349 LEAIANWIFYNFGP
-363 DAVTGDDGITS
+363 GGHIS
-374 YAWKSSRDPVVLVIV
+374 ENEVVLVIV

-407 AAMLPVIQEIG
+407 AAMLPVIQQLG
-418 RLSEDPITN
+418 KLSEDPITGIAEVN
-427 IPTVDIIPLY
+427 VIPLY

-464 SERGGH
+464 SERSGH
-470 KISTKEWLSVGVPV
+470 KITTKEWLSVGVPV
-484 MIITCTI
+484 MLITCTI
-491 GSIVVAL
+491 GSIIVAL
-498 FYTHFLTA
+498 FYGHFETA

>member
-1 MATNITT
+1 MSTDATSS
-8 NATAGYVA
+8 YVA
-16 DIGSIES
+16 DTGSIEA

-35 LILGEVVDRV
+35 LILGEIVDRV

-63 SLTWCTGGGHGG
+63 SLTWCTGGGHGEAG
-75 DDHGGCHNNLF
+75 AVCENNLF

-115 VAIKATKLSKGDP
+115 VAIKATKLSGGDP
-128 WLLIVYL
+128 WKLVFYL
-135 GTFTTLISVVIDN
+135 GTFTTVISVFIDN

-162 CSKIKI
+162 CSKIEI

-193 PNVLIASYASALD
+193 PNVLIASYASARG
-206 LGFGFMSFIV
+206 LGFGFMSFIY
-216 HLTPLAII
+216 HLTPLAIV
-224 AWAATLWY
+224 AWGATLWF
-232 MYYHFKKW
+232 MHRHFKNW
-240 REIKPQHVEEILE
+240 REVKPQNVEEVTS
-253 EDEWA
+253 EDEWE
-258 AVNND
+258 AVKND
-263 VLMYRTLGT
+263 TLMYRTLGA
-272 LSVTVIMFAAV
+272 LAVTVVMFAAV

-308 LGIPEEKRMD
+308 LGVPEEKRMD

-349 LEAVAHWMFEHFGP
+349 LEAIANMIFDNFGP
-363 DAVTGDDGITS
+363 DGTIHNS
-374 YAWKSSRDPVVLVIV
+374 PVVLVIV

-407 AAMLPVIQEIG
+407 AAMLPVILEIG
-418 RLSEDPITN
+418 ELSKDPITGVAE
-427 IPTVDIIPLY
+427 VDIIPLY

-470 KISTKEWLSVGVPV
+470 KISTKEWLGVGVPV

-498 FYTHFLTA
+498 FYDHFLTA

>member
-1 MATNITT
+1 MATESTSD
-8 NATAGYVA
+8 YVA
-16 DIGSIES
+16 DTGSIEA

-35 LILGEVVDRV
+35 LILGEIVDRV

-75 DDHGGCHNNLF
+75 EGAVCQNNLF

-115 VAIKATKLSKGDP
+115 VAIKATKLSGGDP
-128 WLLIVYL
+128 WKLVFYL
-135 GTFTTLISVVIDN
+135 GTFTTVISVFIDN

-162 CSKIKI
+162 CSKIEI

-193 PNVLIASYASALD
+193 PNVLIASYASARD
-206 LGFGFMSFIV
+206 LGFGFMSFIY

-224 AWAATLWY
+224 AWGATLWY
-232 MYYHFKKW
+232 MHRHFKNW
-240 REIKPQHVEEILE
+240 REIKPQNVEEVIN
-253 EDEWA
+253 EDEWE
-258 AVNND
+258 AVKND
-263 VLMYRTLGT
+263 VLMYRTLGA
-272 LSVTVIMFAAV
+272 LAVTVVMFAAV

-296 LGGAGIAMSISM
+296 LGGAGIAMCISM
-308 LGIPEEKRMD
+308 LGTPKEKRMD
-318 IHEVVHKVEWGALLF
+318 IHEVIHKVEWGALLF

-349 LEAVAHWMFEHFGP
+349 LEAIANMIFDNFGP
-363 DAVTGDDGITS
+363 DGTIHNS
-374 YAWKSSRDPVVLVIV
+374 PVVLVIV

-407 AAMLPVIQEIG
+407 AAMLPVILEIG
-418 RLSEDPITN
+418 ELSKDPITG
-427 IPTVDIIPLY
+427 IAEVEIIPLY

-470 KISTKEWLSVGVPV
+470 KISTKEWLGVGVPV

-498 FYTHFLTA
+498 FYNHFLTA

>member
-1 MATNITT
+1 MSTDATSS
-8 NATAGYVA
+8 YVA
-16 DIGSIES
+16 DTGSIEA

-35 LILGEVVDRV
+35 LILGEIVDRV

-55 LLVGTYYN
+55 LLVGTYFN
-63 SLTWCTGGGHGG
+63 SLTWCTGGGHGEAG
-75 DDHGGCHNNLF
+75 AVCENNLF

-115 VAIKATKLSKGDP
+115 VAKKATKLSGGDP
-128 WLLIVYL
+128 WKLVFYL
-135 GTFTTLISVVIDN
+135 GTFTTVISVFIDN

-162 CSKIKI
+162 CSKIEI

-193 PNVLIASYASALD
+193 PNVLIASYASARD
-206 LGFGFMSFIV
+206 LGFGFMSFIY

-224 AWAATLWY
+224 AWGATLWF
-232 MYYHFKKW
+232 MHRHFKNW
-240 REIKPQHVEEILE
+240 REVKPQNVEEVTS
-253 EDEWA
+253 EDEWE
-258 AVNND
+258 AVKND
-263 VLMYRTLGT
+263 TLMYRTLGA
-272 LSVTVIMFAAV
+272 LAVTVVMFAAV

-308 LGIPEEKRMD
+308 LGVPEEKRMD

-349 LEAVAHWMFEHFGP
+349 LEAIANMIFDNFGP
-363 DAVTGDDGITS
+363 DGSIHNS
-374 YAWKSSRDPVVLVIV
+374 PVVLVIV

-407 AAMLPVIQEIG
+407 AAMLPVILEIG
-418 RLSEDPITN
+418 ELSKDPITGVAE
-427 IPTVDIIPLY
+427 VDIIPLY

-470 KISTKEWLSVGVPV
+470 KISTKEWLAVGVPV

-498 FYTHFLTA
+498 FYDHFLTA

>member
-1 MATNITT
+1 MSTDATSS
-8 NATAGYVA
+8 YVA
-16 DIGSIES
+16 DTGSIEA

-35 LILGEVVDRV
+35 LILGEIVDRV

-55 LLVGTYYN
+55 LLIGTYYN
-63 SLTWCTGGGHGG
+63 SLTWCTGGGHGEAG
-75 DDHGGCHNNLF
+75 AVCENNLF
-86 EAIDFNVIGLLLGM
+86 DAIDFNVIGLLLGM

-115 VAIKATKLSKGDP
+115 VAIKATKLSGGDP
-128 WLLIVYL
+128 WKLVFYL
-135 GTFTTLISVVIDN
+135 GTFTTVISVFIDN

-162 CSKIKI
+162 CSKIEI

-193 PNVLIASYASALD
+193 PNVLIASYASARG
-206 LGFGFMSFIV
+206 LGFGFMSFIY
-216 HLTPLAII
+216 HLTPLAIV
-224 AWAATLWY
+224 AWGATLWF
-232 MYYHFKKW
+232 MHRHFKKW
-240 REIKPQHVEEILE
+240 REVKPQNVDEVTS

-258 AVNND
+258 AVKND
-263 VLMYRTLGT
+263 TLMYRTLGA
-272 LSVTVIMFAAV
+272 LAVTVVMFAAV

-308 LGIPEEKRMD
+308 LGVPEEKRMD

-349 LEAVAHWMFEHFGP
+349 LEAVANMIFDGFGP
-363 DAVTGDDGITS
+363 DGTVHNS
-374 YAWKSSRDPVVLVIV
+374 PVVLVIV

-407 AAMLPVIQEIG
+407 AAMLPVILEIG
-418 RLSEDPITN
+418 ELSKDPITGVAE
-427 IPTVDIIPLY
+427 VDIIPLY

-470 KISTKEWLSVGVPV
+470 KISTKEWLGVGVPV

-498 FYTHFLTA
+498 FYDHFLTA

>member
-1 MATNITT
+1 
-8 NATAGYVA
+8 
-16 DIGSIES
+16 
-23 ILILLV
+23 
-29 FLIAFA
+29 
-35 LILGEVVDRV
+35 
-45 LAAWG
+45 
-50 GAVGM
+50 
-55 LLVGTYYN
+55 
-63 SLTWCTGGGHGG
+63 
-75 DDHGGCHNNLF
+75 
-86 EAIDFNVIGLLLGM
+86 M

-115 VAIKATKLSKGDP
+115 VAIKATKLSGGDP
-128 WLLIVYL
+128 WKLVFYL
-135 GTFTTLISVVIDN
+135 GTFTTLISVFIDN

-193 PNVLIASYASALD
+193 PNVLIASYASSLTDAD
-206 LGFGFMSFIV
+206 GNSLGFGFMSFIY

-232 MYYHFKKW
+232 MHRHFKKW
-240 REIKPQHVEEILE
+240 REVKPQNVEVVISEN
-253 EDEWA
+253 EWE
-258 AVNND
+258 AVKNSS
-263 VLMYRTLGT
+263 LMYRTLGA
-272 LSVTVIMFAAV
+272 LSVTVVMFAAV
-283 ELLHLDLEISAVS
+283 ELLHLNLEISAVS
-296 LGGAGIAMSISM
+296 LGGAGIAMAISM
-308 LGIPEEKRMD
+308 IGVPHEKRMD

-349 LEAVAHWMFEHFGP
+349 LEAIANLIFDNFGP
-363 DAVTGDDGITS
+363 DGNISQDE
-374 YAWKSSRDPVVLVIV
+374 VVLVIV

-407 AAMLPVIQEIG
+407 AAMLPVIEQLG
-418 RLSEDPITN
+418 TLSEDPITGVAAVN
-427 IPTVDIIPLY
+427 IIPLY

-470 KISTKEWLSVGVPV
+470 KISTKEWLAVGVPV
-484 MIITCTI
+484 MLITCTI
-491 GSIVVAL
+491 GSIVVAIFYKL
-498 FYTHFLTA
+498 FEWA

>member
-1 MATNITT
+1 MSTDATSS
-8 NATAGYVA
+8 YVA
-16 DIGSIES
+16 DTGSIEA

-35 LILGEVVDRV
+35 LILGEIVDRV

-63 SLTWCTGGGHGG
+63 SLTWCTGGGHGEAG
-75 DDHGGCHNNLF
+75 AVCENNLF
-86 EAIDFNVIGLLLGM
+86 NAIDFNVIGLLLGM

-115 VAIKATKLSKGDP
+115 VAIKATKLSGGDP
-128 WLLIVYL
+128 WKLVFYL
-135 GTFTTLISVVIDN
+135 GTFTTVISVFIDN

-162 CSKIKI
+162 CSKIEI

-193 PNVLIASYASALD
+193 PNVLIASYASARG
-206 LGFGFMSFIV
+206 LGFGFMSFIY
-216 HLTPLAII
+216 HLTPLAIV
-224 AWAATLWY
+224 AWGATLWF
-232 MYYHFKKW
+232 MHRHFKKW
-240 REIKPQHVEEILE
+240 REVKPQNVEEVTS

-258 AVNND
+258 AVKND
-263 VLMYRTLGT
+263 TLMYRTLGA
-272 LSVTVIMFAAV
+272 LAVTVVMFAAV

-308 LGIPEEKRMD
+308 LGVPEEKRMD

-349 LEAVAHWMFEHFGP
+349 LEAIANMIFDGFGP
-363 DAVTGDDGITS
+363 DGSVHNS
-374 YAWKSSRDPVVLVIV
+374 PVVLVIV

-407 AAMLPVIQEIG
+407 AAMLPVILEIG
-418 RLSEDPITN
+418 ELSKDPITGVAE
-427 IPTVDIIPLY
+427 VDIIPLY

-470 KISTKEWLSVGVPV
+470 KISTKEWLGVGVPV

-498 FYTHFLTA
+498 FYEHFLTA

>member
-1 MATNITT
+1 MSTDATSS
-8 NATAGYVA
+8 YVA
-16 DIGSIES
+16 DTGSIEA

-35 LILGEVVDRV
+35 LILGEIVDRV

-63 SLTWCTGGGHGG
+63 SLTWCTGGGHGEAG
-75 DDHGGCHNNLF
+75 AVCENNLF

-115 VAIKATKLSKGDP
+115 VAIKATKLSGGDP
-128 WLLIVYL
+128 WKLVFYL
-135 GTFTTLISVVIDN
+135 GTFTTVISVFIDN

-162 CSKIKI
+162 CSKIEI
-168 SPIPPLIALAI
+168 NPIPPLIALAI

-193 PNVLIASYASALD
+193 PNVLIASYASARG
-206 LGFGFMSFIV
+206 LGFGFMSFIY

-224 AWAATLWY
+224 AWGATLWF
-232 MYYHFKKW
+232 MYRHFKNW
-240 REIKPQHVEEILE
+240 REVKPQNVEEVTN
-253 EDEWA
+253 EDEWE
-258 AVNND
+258 AVKND
-263 VLMYRTLGT
+263 TLMYRTLGA
-272 LSVTVIMFAAV
+272 LAVTVVMFAAV

-308 LGIPEEKRMD
+308 LGVPEEKRMD

-349 LEAVAHWMFEHFGP
+349 LEAIANMIFDNFGP
-363 DAVTGDDGITS
+363 DGTIHNS
-374 YAWKSSRDPVVLVIV
+374 PVVLVIV

-407 AAMLPVIQEIG
+407 AAMLPVILEIG
-418 RLSEDPITN
+418 ELSKDPITGVAE
-427 IPTVDIIPLY
+427 VDIIPLY

-470 KISTKEWLSVGVPV
+470 KISTKEWLAVGVPV

-498 FYTHFLTA
+498 FYDHFLTA

>member
-1 MATNITT
+1 MSTDATSS
-8 NATAGYVA
+8 YVA
-16 DIGSIES
+16 DTGSIEA

-35 LILGEVVDRV
+35 LILGEIVDRV

-63 SLTWCTGGGHGG
+63 SLTWCTGGGHGEAG
-75 DDHGGCHNNLF
+75 AVCENNLF

-115 VAIKATKLSKGDP
+115 VAIKATKLSGGDP
-128 WLLIVYL
+128 WKLVFYL
-135 GTFTTLISVVIDN
+135 GTFTTVISVFIDN

-162 CSKIKI
+162 CSKIEI
-168 SPIPPLIALAI
+168 NPIPPLIALAI

-193 PNVLIASYASALD
+193 PNVLIASYASARG
-206 LGFGFMSFIV
+206 LGFGFMSFIY

-224 AWAATLWY
+224 AWGATLWF
-232 MYYHFKKW
+232 MYRHFKNW
-240 REIKPQHVEEILE
+240 REVKPQNVEEVTN
-253 EDEWA
+253 EDEWE
-258 AVNND
+258 AVKND
-263 VLMYRTLGT
+263 TLMYRTLGA
-272 LSVTVIMFAAV
+272 LAVTVVMFAAV

-308 LGIPEEKRMD
+308 LGVPEEKRMD

-349 LEAVAHWMFEHFGP
+349 LEAIANMIFDNFGP
-363 DAVTGDDGITS
+363 DGSIHNS
-374 YAWKSSRDPVVLVIV
+374 PVVLVIV

-407 AAMLPVIQEIG
+407 AAMLPVILEIG
-418 RLSEDPITN
+418 ELSKDPITG
-427 IPTVDIIPLY
+427 IAEVDIIPLY

-470 KISTKEWLSVGVPV
+470 KISTKEWLAVGVPV

-491 GSIVVAL
+491 GSIVFAL
-498 FYTHFLTA
+498 FYNHFLTA

>member
-1 MATNITT
+1 MST
-8 NATAGYVA
+8 NATSDYIA
-16 DIGSIES
+16 DTGSIEA
-23 ILILLV
+23 ILVLLV

-63 SLTWCTGGGHGG
+63 SLTWCTGGGHGEAG
-75 DDHGGCHNNLF
+75 AVCQNNLF

-115 VAIKATKLSKGDP
+115 VAIKATKLSGGDP
-128 WLLIVYL
+128 WKLVFYL
-135 GTFTTLISVVIDN
+135 GTFTTVISVFIDN

-193 PNVLIASYASALD
+193 PNVLIASYTSARGW
-206 LGFGFMSFIV
+206 GFGFMSFIE

-224 AWAATLWY
+224 AWGATLWY
-232 MYYHFKKW
+232 MHRHFKKW
-240 REIKPQHVEEILE
+240 REVKPQNVEVVIS
-253 EDEWA
+253 EDEWE

-263 VLMYRTLGT
+263 TLMYRTLGA
-272 LSVTVIMFAAV
+272 LAVTVIMFAAV

-296 LGGAGIAMSISM
+296 LGGAGIAMAISM
-308 LGIPEEKRMD
+308 IGVPHEKRMD

-349 LEAVAHWMFEHFGP
+349 LEAIANLIFDNFGP
-363 DAVTGDDGITS
+363 DGNISQDEVA
-374 YAWKSSRDPVVLVIV
+374 LVIV

-407 AAMLPVIQEIG
+407 AAMLPVIEQLG
-418 RLSEDPITN
+418 TLSEDPVTGIAAVN
-427 IPTVDIIPLY
+427 VIPLY

-470 KISTKEWLSVGVPV
+470 KISTKEWLAVGIPV
-484 MIITCTI
+484 MLITCTI

-498 FYTHFLTA
+498 FYGHFETA

>member
-1 MATNITT
+1 MSTDTT
-8 NATAGYVA
+8 SSYVA
-16 DIGSIES
+16 DTGSIEA

-35 LILGEVVDRV
+35 LILGEIVDRV

-63 SLTWCTGGGHGG
+63 SLTWCTGGGHGEAG
-75 DDHGGCHNNLF
+75 AVCENNLF

-100 MIFAGM
+100 MVFAGM

-115 VAIKATKLSKGDP
+115 VAIKATKLSGGDP
-128 WLLIVYL
+128 WKLVFYL
-135 GTFTTLISVVIDN
+135 GTFTTVISVFIDN

-162 CSKIKI
+162 CSKIEI
-168 SPIPPLIALAI
+168 NPIPPLIALAI

-193 PNVLIASYASALD
+193 PNVLIASYASARG
-206 LGFGFMSFIV
+206 LGFGFMSFIY
-216 HLTPLAII
+216 HLTPLAIV
-224 AWAATLWY
+224 AWGATLWF
-232 MYYHFKKW
+232 MYRHFKNW
-240 REIKPQHVEEILE
+240 REVKPQNIEEVTS

-258 AVNND
+258 AVKND
-263 VLMYRTLGT
+263 TLMYRTLGA
-272 LSVTVIMFAAV
+272 LAVTVVMFAAV

-308 LGIPEEKRMD
+308 IGVPEEKRMD

-349 LEAVAHWMFEHFGP
+349 LEAVANMIFDGFGP
-363 DAVTGDDGITS
+363 DGTVHNS
-374 YAWKSSRDPVVLVIV
+374 PVVLVIV

-407 AAMLPVIQEIG
+407 AAMLPVILEIG
-418 RLSEDPITN
+418 ELSKDPITGVAE
-427 IPTVDIIPLY
+427 VDIIPLY

-470 KISTKEWLSVGVPV
+470 KISTKEWLGVGVPV

-498 FYTHFLTA
+498 FYDHFLTA

>member
-1 MATNITT
+1 MATESTT
-8 NATAGYVA
+8 DYVA
-16 DIGSIES
+16 DTGSIEA

-35 LILGEVVDRV
+35 LILGEIVDRV

-75 DDHGGCHNNLF
+75 EGAVCQNNLF

-115 VAIKATKLSKGDP
+115 VAIKATKLSGGDP
-128 WLLIVYL
+128 WKLVFYL
-135 GTFTTLISVVIDN
+135 GTFTTVISVFIDN

-162 CSKIKI
+162 CSKIEI

-193 PNVLIASYASALD
+193 PNVLIASYASARD
-206 LGFGFMSFIV
+206 LGFGFMSFIY

-224 AWAATLWY
+224 AWGATLWY
-232 MYYHFKKW
+232 MHRHFKNW
-240 REIKPQHVEEILE
+240 REIKPQNVEEVTN
-253 EDEWA
+253 EDEWE
-258 AVNND
+258 AVKND
-263 VLMYRTLGT
+263 TLMYRTLGA
-272 LSVTVIMFAAV
+272 LAVTVIMFAAV

-308 LGIPEEKRMD
+308 IGVPHEKRMD
-318 IHEVVHKVEWGALLF
+318 IHEVIHKVEWGALLF

-349 LEAVAHWMFEHFGP
+349 LEAIANMIFDNFGP
-363 DAVTGDDGITS
+363 DGTIHNS
-374 YAWKSSRDPVVLVIV
+374 PVVLVIV

-407 AAMLPVIQEIG
+407 AAMLPVILEIG
-418 RLSEDPITN
+418 ELSKDPITG
-427 IPTVDIIPLY
+427 IAEVEIIPLY

-470 KISTKEWLSVGVPV
+470 KISTKEWLGVGVPV

-498 FYTHFLTA
+498 FYDHFLTA

>member
-1 MATNITT
+1 MSTDATSS
-8 NATAGYVA
+8 YVA
-16 DIGSIES
+16 DTGSIEA

-35 LILGEVVDRV
+35 LILGEIVDRV

-63 SLTWCTGGGHGG
+63 SLTWCTGGGHGEAG
-75 DDHGGCHNNLF
+75 AVCENNLF

-115 VAIKATKLSKGDP
+115 VAIKATKLSGGDP
-128 WLLIVYL
+128 WKLVFYL
-135 GTFTTLISVVIDN
+135 GTFTTVISVFIDN

-162 CSKIKI
+162 CSKIEI

-193 PNVLIASYASALD
+193 PNVLIASYASARG
-206 LGFGFMSFIV
+206 LGFGFMSFIY

-224 AWAATLWY
+224 AWGATLWF
-232 MYYHFKKW
+232 MHRHFKNW
-240 REIKPQHVEEILE
+240 REVKPQNVEEVTN
-253 EDEWA
+253 EDEWE
-258 AVNND
+258 AVKND
-263 VLMYRTLGT
+263 TLMYRTLGA
-272 LSVTVIMFAAV
+272 LAVTVVMFAAV

-308 LGIPEEKRMD
+308 LGVPEEKRMD

-349 LEAVAHWMFEHFGP
+349 LEAIANMIFDNFGP
-363 DAVTGDDGITS
+363 DGTIHNS
-374 YAWKSSRDPVVLVIV
+374 PVVLVIV

-407 AAMLPVIQEIG
+407 AAMLPVILEIG
-418 RLSEDPITN
+418 ELSKDPITGVAE
-427 IPTVDIIPLY
+427 VDIIPLY

-470 KISTKEWLSVGVPV
+470 KISTKEWLAVGVPV

-498 FYTHFLTA
+498 FYDHFLTA

>member
-1 MATNITT
+1 MST
-8 NATAGYVA
+8 NATTDYIA
-16 DIGSIES
+16 DTGSIEA
-23 ILILLV
+23 ILVLLV

-35 LILGEVVDRV
+35 LILGEIVDRV

-63 SLTWCTGGGHGG
+63 SLTWCTGGGHGEAG
-75 DDHGGCHNNLF
+75 AVCQNNLF

-115 VAIKATKLSKGDP
+115 VAIKATKLSGGDP
-128 WLLIVYL
+128 WKLVFYL
-135 GTFTTLISVVIDN
+135 GTFTTVISVFIDN

-193 PNVLIASYASALD
+193 PNVLIASYTSARGW
-206 LGFGFMSFIV
+206 GFGFMSFIE

-224 AWAATLWY
+224 AWGATLWY
-232 MYYHFKKW
+232 MHRHFKKW
-240 REIKPQHVEEILE
+240 REIKPQNVEEIIN

-258 AVNND
+258 AVQND
-263 VLMYRTLGT
+263 TLMYRTLGA
-272 LSVTVIMFAAV
+272 LAVTVVMFAAV

-308 LGIPEEKRMD
+308 IGVPHEKRMD

-349 LEAVAHWMFEHFGP
+349 LEAIANMIFDNFGP
-363 DAVTGDDGITS
+363 NGSIS
-374 YAWKSSRDPVVLVIV
+374 QNEVVLVIV

-394 AIASAIV
+394 AIASAVV

-407 AAMLPVIQEIG
+407 AAMLPVIEQLG
-418 RLSEDPITN
+418 TLSIDPETGIAAVN
-427 IPTVDIIPLY
+427 VIPLY

-470 KISTKEWLSVGVPV
+470 KISTKEWLAVGVPV
-484 MIITCTI
+484 MLITCTI

-498 FYTHFLTA
+498 FYGHFETA

>member
-1 MATNITT
+1 MATSSTSDYITDT
-8 NATAGYVA
+8 
-16 DIGSIES
+16 GSIEA
-23 ILILLV
+23 ILILLI
-29 FLIAFA
+29 FLVAFA
-35 LILGEVVDRV
+35 LILGEIVDRV

-75 DDHGGCHNNLF
+75 ESGGCQNNLF

-115 VAIKATKLSKGDP
+115 VAIKATKLSGGDP
-128 WLLIVYL
+128 WKLVFYL
-135 GTFTTLISVVIDN
+135 GTFTTLISVFIDN

-193 PNVLIASYASALD
+193 PNVLIASYASTLD
-206 LGFGFMSFIV
+206 LGFGFMSFIY

-232 MYYHFKKW
+232 MHYHFKKW
-240 REIKPQHVEEILE
+240 REIKPQNVDEILA
-253 EDEWA
+253 EDEWE
-258 AVNND
+258 AVKNST
-263 VLMYRTLGT
+263 LMYRTLGA
-272 LSVTVIMFAAV
+272 LSVTVVMFAAV
-283 ELLHLDLEISAVS
+283 ELLHLNLEISAVS

-318 IHEVVHKVEWGALLF
+318 IHEVIHKVEWGALLF

-349 LEAVAHWMFEHFGP
+349 LEAVAYWMFENFGP
-363 DAVTGDDGITS
+363 GGKI
-374 YAWKSSRDPVVLVIV
+374 SSNEVVLVIV
-389 LIWVS
+389 VIWVS
-394 AIASAIV
+394 AIASAVV

-418 RLSEDPITN
+418 RLSEDPITGIAAVN
-427 IPTVDIIPLY
+427 IIPLY

-470 KISTKEWLSVGVPV
+470 KISTKEWLAVGVPV
-484 MIITCTI
+484 MIVTCTI

-498 FYTHFLTA
+498 FYDWFIWA

>member
-1 MATNITT
+1 MSTDATSS
-8 NATAGYVA
+8 YVA
-16 DIGSIES
+16 DTGSIEA

-35 LILGEVVDRV
+35 LILGEIVDRV

-63 SLTWCTGGGHGG
+63 SLTWCTGGGHGEAG
-75 DDHGGCHNNLF
+75 AVCENNLF

-115 VAIKATKLSKGDP
+115 VAIKATKLSGGDP
-128 WLLIVYL
+128 WKLVFYL
-135 GTFTTLISVVIDN
+135 GTFTTVISVFIDN

-162 CSKIKI
+162 CSKIEI

-193 PNVLIASYASALD
+193 PNVLIASYASARD
-206 LGFGFMSFIV
+206 LGFGFMSFIY

-224 AWAATLWY
+224 AWGATLWF
-232 MYYHFKKW
+232 MHRHFKNW
-240 REIKPQHVEEILE
+240 REVKPQNVEEVTS
-253 EDEWA
+253 EDEWE
-258 AVNND
+258 AVKND
-263 VLMYRTLGT
+263 TLMYRTLGA
-272 LSVTVIMFAAV
+272 LAVTVVMFAAV

-308 LGIPEEKRMD
+308 LGVPEEKRMD

-349 LEAVAHWMFEHFGP
+349 LEAIANMIFDNFGP
-363 DAVTGDDGITS
+363 DGTIHNS
-374 YAWKSSRDPVVLVIV
+374 PVVLVIV

-407 AAMLPVIQEIG
+407 AAMLPVILEIG
-418 RLSEDPITN
+418 ELSKDPITGVAE
-427 IPTVDIIPLY
+427 VDIIPLY

-470 KISTKEWLSVGVPV
+470 KISTKEWLGVGVPV

-498 FYTHFLTA
+498 FYDHFLTA